1 MRVVSPLAGV
11 SLLVIAMAVL
21 VAINPFGRNLG
32 GRNEPALT
40 LIIRSR

>member
-1 MRVVSPLAGV
+1 MRVSSLLTGV
-11 SLLVIAMAVL
+11 SLLVIAMAIL

-40 LIIRSR
+40 LITGSR

>member
-1 MRVVSPLAGV
+1 MRVASLLAGISV
-11 SLLVIAMAVL
+11 LVVAMAIL

-40 LIIRSR
+40 MIIRSR